1 MLEAVRGYSPCIKS
15 LFKKETFKRP
25 HAKLLPASRPLHLLF
40 LGPNALSLILAWL
53 VPLMTQISTQMLFP
67 HRNSPEYLT
76 KQCTFVEQQLQGMF
90 HREVLCEWK
99 TEVL

>member
-15 LFKKETFKRP
+15 LFKKETFDHP

-40 LGPNALSLILAWL
+40 LGPNVLSLILAWL
-53 VPLMTQISTQMLFP
+53 VPLKTQISTQMLFP
-67 HRNSPEYLT
+67 HRNPPEHLT
-76 KQCTFVEQQLQGMF
+76 KQCMFVEQQLQQMF

-99 TEVL
+99 REVL